1 MNPVVLITGAS
12 QGIGAAIAT
21 TFAREIRGVRLALVR
36 NLSFYRAL
44 GYHEVARHAHP
55 GYDEPTWVSLEKRL

>member
-1 MNPVVLITGAS
+1 MRWAERE
-12 QGIGAAIAT
+12 
-21 TFAREIRGVRLALVR
+21 ARDRGLERVTVGVRLALAR

>member
-1 MNPVVLITGAS
+1 MMRWAERE
-12 QGIGAAIAT
+12 
-21 TFAREIRGVRLALVR
+21 ARDRGLERVTVGVRLALVR